1 MNAPSPSP
9 AKNKKLKAYKRGK
22 WAEYLAAVWLL
33 LKGYRILALRYKT
46 PHGEIDLIAK
56 RGKIIAFIEV
66 KARSDYE
73 SAKLSVS
80 RQQRKRISDAATLY
94 IKRKPK
100 LSILKARYDIIAIT
114 PNKLPKHVI
123 GAW

>member
-9 AKNKKLKAYKRGK
+9 AKDKKLKAYQRGK
-22 WAEYLAAVWLL
+22 WAEYIAAGWLM

-46 PHGEIDLIAK
+46 PQGEIDLIAK
-56 RGKIIAFIEV
+56 RGNTIAFVEV
-66 KARSDYE
+66 KARSNYE

-80 RQQRKRISDAATLY
+80 GHQRKRISDAATIY

-100 LSILKARYDIIAIT
+100 LAKLSPRYDIVAIT
-114 PNKLPKHVI
+114 PKKLPKHLKA
-123 GAW
+123 AW